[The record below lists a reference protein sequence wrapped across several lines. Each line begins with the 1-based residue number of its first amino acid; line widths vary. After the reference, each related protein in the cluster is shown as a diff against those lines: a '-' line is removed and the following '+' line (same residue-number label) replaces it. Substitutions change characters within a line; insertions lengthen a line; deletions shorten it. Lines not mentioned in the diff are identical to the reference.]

1 MRPQQPALVQVTS
14 CGDLPCVEVLFVLR
28 ERSGEER
35 QNCDEIALANLISCG
50 KRHRVKVK
58 AGRNA
63 ISSQHINQPALTHS
77 LHSLQWRNA
86 TFGPVSTLLLL
97 YSVPS
102 L

>member
-35 QNCDEIALANLISCG
+35 QSCDEIALANLISCG
-50 KRHRVKVK
+50 KRHRVEVK

-63 ISSQHINQPALTHS
+63 VLQKNFITTHRS
-77 LHSLQWRNA
+77 ACSHS
-86 TFGPVSTLLLL
+86 
-97 YSVPS
+97 
-102 L
+102 